1 MTFSDPP
8 LPLVTMQEMH
18 VGLSVALVQGDES
31 IPELERTSPDGVIH
45 ELHDGHPG
53 VVSDC
58 SMPDH
63 VLVAWEDL
71 EQAGISTAIG
81 FAADEHGTYPG
92 LRQREAPQQSHLDSQ
107 PDR

>member
-1 MTFSDPP
+1 MTFSDPL
-8 LPLVTMQEMH
+8 LPLVTVREMR
-18 VGLSVALVQGDES
+18 VGLAVALVQGDES
-31 IPELERTSPDGVIH
+31 DPALERTTPDGVIH

-63 VLVAWEDL
+63 VLVAWEGL

-81 FAADEHGTYPG
+81 FTADEYGTYPG
-92 LRQREAPQQSHLDSQ
+92 LRSREPRES
-107 PDR
+107 